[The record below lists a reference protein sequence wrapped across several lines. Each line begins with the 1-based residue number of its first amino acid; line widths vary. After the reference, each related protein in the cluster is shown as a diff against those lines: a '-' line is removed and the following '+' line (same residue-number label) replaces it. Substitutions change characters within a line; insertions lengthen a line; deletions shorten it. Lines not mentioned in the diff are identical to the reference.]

1 MNTGFKQSNVGIP
14 IVSMT
19 KCGLYRFHV
28 RSAKGKDSPAIVTE
42 IVKFFSAQDCAV
54 FLVGGY
60 LRDSLLRRAGGDL
73 DVAVSGDPQVLAR
86 RLAKA
91 LGGSYVPLSPQWGV
105 ARVVLP
111 APPSATGDPPG
122 LLDHSGMGTGMDD
135 GINDAL
141 TIDIAGFSA
150 TIEDDLARRDFTVD
164 ALALPLADWTSGQ
177 WRERVVDPYNGI
189 QDLAEKRVRA
199 VSSSIF
205 RDDPGRLLRAVRLA
219 AQLGFRLEPD
229 TARLIRSEAF
239 QINRVSGERVR
250 DELLAILAGDGSR
263 GQLETLDRLDLLCRV
278 IPELALTKGV
288 DQPLVH
294 YWDVWGHLLHSVET
308 AELVTKGHQNSAIYT
323 LAPWTPA
330 LGEHFGEKVCD
341 GHTRRTILKLTAL
354 LHDIAKPQ
362 TKAIDETGRTRFLG
376 HSELGAEMAASRLTE
391 LRLSARGIAM
401 VSKMVE
407 QHLRPGNMR
416 QGADW
421 PTSRAIYRYF
431 RDLGDVAIDTLFL
444 ALADYLAAKGPE
456 LMLDQW
462 GEHARIIAH
471 ILESGTHQTAS
482 EKIPRLVTGH
492 DLMQELGLEPGPR
505 VGILL
510 EKINEAWA
518 AGEVNTR
525 EEALALAAKANNQE

>member
-1 MNTGFKQSNVGIP
+1 ME
-14 IVSMT
+14 
-19 KCGLYRFHV
+19 L
-28 RSAKGKDSPAIVTE
+28 
-42 IVKFFSAQDCAV
+42 VKFFSSQDCAV

-60 LRDSLLRRAGGDL
+60 LRDSLLGRAGGDL
-73 DVAVSGDPQVLAR
+73 DLAVSCDPQVLAR
-86 RLAKA
+86 RLAKE
-91 LGGSYVPLSPQWGV
+91 LGGSYVPLSPQRGV
-105 ARVVLP
+105 ARIVLP
-111 APPSATGDPPG
+111 APTLAPPDPPD
-122 LLDHSGMGTGMDD
+122 LLDHAGPHSAGIDE

-141 TIDIAGFSA
+141 NQALTIDVAGFTT

-164 ALALPLADWTSGQ
+164 AMALPLADWTSGQ
-177 WRERVVDPYNGI
+177 WRERVVDPYNGV
-189 QDLAEKRVRA
+189 QDLAEKRIRA
-199 VSSSIF
+199 VSSRVF

-219 AQLGFRLEPD
+219 GQLGFRLEPD
-229 TARLIRSEAF
+229 TARLIRTEAF
-239 QINRVSGERVR
+239 RINRVSGERLR
-250 DELLAILAGDGSR
+250 DELLAILAGDGAR
-263 GQLETLDRLDLLCRV
+263 GQLEVLDRLDLLCRV

-288 DQPLVH
+288 DQPKVH

-308 AELVTKGHQNSAIYT
+308 AELVTKGHQNSAIYM
-323 LAPWTPA
+323 LAPWTPDLA
-330 LGEHFGEKVCD
+330 EHFSEKVSD

-362 TKAIDETGRTRFLG
+362 TKGIDETGRTRFLG

-401 VSKMVE
+401 VAKMVE

-416 QGADW
+416 QGVDW

-431 RDLGDVAIDTLFL
+431 RDLGDVAVDTLYL

-456 LMLDQW
+456 LMPDQW

-471 ILESGTHQTAS
+471 ILEYGTRQTAS

-492 DLMQELGLEPGPR
+492 DLMQELGLEPGPK
-505 VGILL
+505 VGLLL
-510 EKINEAWA
+510 EKINEARA

-525 EEALALAAKANNQE
+525 EEALALAAQANDQK

>member
-1 MNTGFKQSNVGIP
+1 MLKIRTLH
-14 IVSMT
+14 T
-19 KCGLYRFHV
+19 KMEL
-28 RSAKGKDSPAIVTE
+28 
-42 IVKFFSAQDCAV
+42 VKFFSSQDCAV

-60 LRDSLLRRAGGDL
+60 LRDSLLGRAGGDL
-73 DVAVSGDPQVLAR
+73 DLAVSCDPQVLAR
-86 RLAKA
+86 RLAKE
-91 LGGSYVPLSPQWGV
+91 LGGSYVPLSPQRGV
-105 ARVVLP
+105 ARIVFP
-111 APPSATGDPPG
+111 APTLAPPDPPD
-122 LLDHSGMGTGMDD
+122 LLDHAGPHSAGIDE

-141 TIDIAGFSA
+141 NQALTIDVAGFT

-164 ALALPLADWTSGQ
+164 AMALPLADWTSGQ
-177 WRERVVDPYNGI
+177 WRERVVDPYNGV

-199 VSSSIF
+199 VSSRVF

-219 AQLGFRLEPD
+219 GQLGFRLEPD
-229 TARLIRSEAF
+229 TARLIRTEAF
-239 QINRVSGERVR
+239 RINRVSGERLR
-250 DELLAILAGDGSR
+250 DELLAILAGDGAR
-263 GQLETLDRLDLLCRV
+263 GQLEVLDRLDLLCRV

-288 DQPLVH
+288 DQPKVH

-308 AELVTKGHQNSAIYT
+308 AELVTKGHQNSAIYM
-323 LAPWTPA
+323 LAPWTLDLA
-330 LGEHFGEKVCD
+330 EHFSEKVSD

-362 TKAIDETGRTRFLG
+362 TKGIDETGRTRFLG

-401 VSKMVE
+401 VAKMVE

-416 QGADW
+416 QGVDW

-431 RDLGDVAIDTLFL
+431 RDLGDVAVDTLYL

-456 LMLDQW
+456 LMPDQW

-471 ILESGTHQTAS
+471 ILEYGTRQTAS

-492 DLMQELGLEPGPR
+492 DLMQELGLEPGPK
-505 VGILL
+505 VGLLL
-510 EKINEAWA
+510 EKINEARA

-525 EEALALAAKANNQE
+525 EEALALAAQANDQK

>member
-1 MNTGFKQSNVGIP
+1 LG
-14 IVSMT
+14 
-19 KCGLYRFHV
+19 
-28 RSAKGKDSPAIVTE
+28 
-42 IVKFFSAQDCAV
+42 
-54 FLVGGY
+54 
-60 LRDSLLRRAGGDL
+60 RAGGDL
-73 DVAVSGDPQVLAR
+73 DVAVSCDPQALAR
-86 RLAKA
+86 RLAKE
-91 LGGSYVPLSPQWGV
+91 LGGSYVPLSPQRGV

-111 APPSATGDPPG
+111 APAPATSELPD
-122 LLDHSGMGTGMDD
+122 LLDHAGMRTGIDD

-141 TIDIAGFSA
+141 TIDVAGFST

-164 ALALPLADWTSGQ
+164 AMALPLADWTSGQ

-199 VSSSIF
+199 VSSRVF
-205 RDDPGRLLRAVRLA
+205 QDDPGRLLRAVRLA

-229 TARLIRSEAF
+229 TARLIRTEAF
-239 QINRVSGERVR
+239 LINRVSGERVR
-250 DELLAILAGDGSR
+250 DELLAILAGDGAR

-288 DQPLVH
+288 DQPIVH

-308 AELVTKGHQNSAIYT
+308 AELVTKGHQNSGIYT
-323 LAPWTPA
+323 LVPWTAA
-330 LGEHFGEKVCD
+330 LAEYFSEKVSD
-341 GHTRRTILKLTAL
+341 GHSRRTILKLAAL

-362 TKAIDETGRTRFLG
+362 TKGIDETGRTRFLG

-416 QGADW
+416 QGVDL

-431 RDLGDVAIDTLFL
+431 RDLGDVAIDTLYL

-456 LMLDQW
+456 LMPDEW
-462 GEHARIIAH
+462 GDHARIIAH
-471 ILESGTHQTAS
+471 ILESGTRQTTS
-482 EKIPRLVTGH
+482 EKIQRLVSGR
-492 DLMQELGLEPGPR
+492 DLMKELGLEPGPKI
-505 VGILL
+505 GLLL
-510 EKINEAWA
+510 EKINEARA
-518 AGEVNTR
+518 AGEVSTR
-525 EEALALAAKANNQE
+525 EEALALAAKAIDQE

>member
-1 MNTGFKQSNVGIP
+1 MG
-14 IVSMT
+14 
-19 KCGLYRFHV
+19 
-28 RSAKGKDSPAIVTE
+28 
-42 IVKFFSAQDCAV
+42 
-54 FLVGGY
+54 
-60 LRDSLLRRAGGDL
+60 RAGGDL
-73 DVAVSGDPQVLAR
+73 DVAVSCDPQALAHRLAR
-86 RLAKA
+86 E
-91 LGGSYVPLSPQWGV
+91 LGGSYVPLSPQRGV

-111 APPSATGDPPG
+111 APAPATPEQPE
-122 LLDHSGMGTGMDD
+122 LLNHAGMRTGIDD

-141 TIDIAGFSA
+141 TQALTIDVAGFST

-164 ALALPLADWTSGQ
+164 AMALPLADWTSGQ
-177 WRERVVDPYNGI
+177 WREQVVDPHNGT

-199 VSSSIF
+199 VSSGIF
-205 RDDPGRLLRAVRLA
+205 QDDPGRLLRAVRLA

-229 TARLIRSEAF
+229 TARLIRAEAF

-250 DELLAILAGDGSR
+250 DELLAILAGDGAK
-263 GQLETLDRLDLLCRV
+263 GQLEALDRLDLLCRV

-288 DQPLVH
+288 DQPIVH

-308 AELVTKGHQNSAIYT
+308 AELVTKGHQNSAIYS
-323 LAPWTPA
+323 LAPWTPDLA
-330 LGEHFGEKVCD
+330 EHFSEKVSD
-341 GHTRRTILKLTAL
+341 GHTRRTILKLAAL

-362 TKAIDETGRTRFLG
+362 TKGIDETGRTRFFG
-376 HSELGAEMAASRLTE
+376 HSELGAEMAVSRLTE
-391 LRLSARGIAM
+391 LRLSTRGIAM

-416 QGADW
+416 QGVDW

-431 RDLGDVAIDTLFL
+431 RDLDDVAVDTLYL

-456 LMLDQW
+456 LMLDEW

-471 ILESGTHQTAS
+471 ILESGTRQTAS
-482 EKIPRLVTGH
+482 EKIQRLVTGH
-492 DLMQELGLEPGPR
+492 DLMQELGLEPGPK

-510 EKINEAWA
+510 EKIEEARA

-525 EEALALAAKANNQE
+525 EEALAMAAKANDSE